1 MFLHSGVFES
11 VSNALA
17 AAPAAFMASPAS
29 LELLLLLLLLRLL
42 AASIHSLGPRKT
54 PLLVLIDVSR
64 CYRTIYPD
72 TLLELLSPV
81 YSVAAKARN

>member
-29 LELLLLLLLLRLL
+29 LELLLLLLLRLL